1 MCLSHWTLVSSEDI
15 PICFINNNYFFLCKL
30 DIFAMERW
38 IFLISN
44 FFLIKVHFAPVKSI
58 FQCLHPCCSWVMS
71 FLLNPVFF
79 LLDPNAFCWLNGWI
93 LVLVRSQFLIVN
105 PPESFSFSTSALL
118 QSNVAMTNPLFL
130 MILTYLK
137 YLNEGFSGTTSD
149 NNGRKTSGFPTALI
163 FSEGN
168 CC

>member
-1 MCLSHWTLVSSEDI
+1 M
-15 PICFINNNYFFLCKL
+15 K
-30 DIFAMERW
+30 
-38 IFLISN
+38 
-44 FFLIKVHFAPVKSI
+44 
-58 FQCLHPCCSWVMS
+58 
-71 FLLNPVFF
+71 
-79 LLDPNAFCWLNGWI
+79 
-93 LVLVRSQFLIVN
+93 VLVGQQVTTMEEKPVVFQ
-105 PPESFSFSTSALL
+105 L